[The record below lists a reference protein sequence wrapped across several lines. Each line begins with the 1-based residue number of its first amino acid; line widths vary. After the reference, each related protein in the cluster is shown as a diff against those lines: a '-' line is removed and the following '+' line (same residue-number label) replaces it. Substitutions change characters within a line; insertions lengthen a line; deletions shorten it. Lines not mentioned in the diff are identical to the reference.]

1 MAQLIADRRD
11 IDFVLHELLEVET
24 LTASEKFNA
33 FNRRTFDLIVSEA
46 RRFALKEMLP
56 AYPDGDRIGVRYE
69 SDGRVQVPDS
79 FHRVH
84 QLYLESEWTAPS
96 APPEYGGQ
104 GLPHVIRAAVEEYF
118 MGANWALCA
127 YGSMGAGTAHM
138 IQLYGTEEQKRTFL
152 EKINT
157 GRWGGTMLLTEPE
170 AGTDV
175 GSLTTTAVRNPDGT
189 FNLTGNKI
197 FITNGEHDL
206 VENIIHPVLARVEND
221 PPGTKGISIF
231 IVPKYLVNPDGSL
244 GQRNDIVCTGVEEK
258 HGIHGSATCSMAL
271 GSRGPCTGFLL
282 GEERQG
288 MKIMF
293 HMMNGARLGTGLQAL
308 AHASTS
314 YLYALDYARQR
325 IQGRDIADFMD
336 RSAPSVPIIRHP
348 DVRRML
354 MWMKAHVEGLRA
366 LIYLGWHLVDRIQA
380 ADDDEEKESCLNLL
394 ELLTP
399 IIKGYGSE
407 RGYDVCIN
415 GIQVFGGAGYIRDY
429 PVEAIARDCKI
440 TTIFEGCTGIQA
452 ADLLGRK
459 LGLKKGAVCMD
470 LLARMKAAAER
481 AGAQE
486 ATADL
491 ARRMDAA
498 IDRLGAV
505 ALHMGQSA
513 MSDKFRAAF
522 AHSLPFLDV
531 MGDVVMGWMHLWRAT
546 VAAEKMSGAKKKDRL
561 FYVGQIKTAEF
572 FIRTILPG
580 ALGRMDA
587 IEDGCDA
594 AVAMDEAAFGG

>member
-1 MAQLIADRRD
+1 M
-11 IDFVLHELLEVET
+11 
-24 LTASEKFNA
+24 
-33 FNRRTFDLIVSEA
+33 
-46 RRFALKEMLP
+46 
-56 AYPDGDRIGVRYE
+56 
-69 SDGRVQVPDS
+69 
-79 FHRVH
+79 
-84 QLYLESEWTAPS
+84 
-96 APPEYGGQ
+96 
-104 GLPHVIRAAVEEYF
+104 
-118 MGANWALCA
+118 
-127 YGSMGAGTAHM
+127 
-138 IQLYGTEEQKRTFL
+138 
-152 EKINT
+152 
-157 GRWGGTMLLTEPE
+157 
-170 AGTDV
+170 
-175 GSLTTTAVRNPDGT
+175 RNPDGS
-189 FNLTGNKI
+189 FSLTGTKI
-197 FITNGEHDL
+197 FINNGEHDL
-206 VENIIHPVLARVEND
+206 VENIIHPVLARIEND

-231 IVPKYLVNPDGSL
+231 IVPKFLVNTDGRL
-244 GQRNDIVCTGVEEK
+244 GDRNDIVCTGVEEK
-258 HGIHGSATCSMAL
+258 HGLHGSATCSMAL
-271 GSRGPCTGFLL
+271 GAKGRCTGFLL

-308 AHASTS
+308 AHASAS
-314 YLYALDYARQR
+314 YLYALDYARRR

-366 LIYLGWHLVDRIQA
+366 LVYFGWHLVDRYEA
-380 ADDDEEKESCLNLL
+380 SADEEEKQSCLNLL

-407 RGYDVCIN
+407 RGYEVCVN
-415 GIQVFGGAGYIRDY
+415 GIQVFGGAGYTRDY
-429 PVEAIARDCKI
+429 PAEAIARDCKI

-459 LGLKKGAVCMD
+459 LGLKKGAVYMD
-470 LLARMKAAAER
+470 FLARMKAATER
-481 AGAQE
+481 ARSVE

-505 ALHMGQSA
+505 ALHMGQNA
-513 MSDKFRAAF
+513 MSAEFRAAF

-546 VAAEKMSGAKKKDRL
+546 VAAEKMPGAKKKDRL
-561 FYVGQIKTAEF
+561 FYTGQIKTAEF

-587 IEDGCDA
+587 IEDCCDA